1 MTSLLHIC
9 AQLQPFLKYN
19 YILNPKGMELKINNQ
34 TKQFDAENLTVQ
46 ALIDLEIP
54 ENQNG
59 IALAINQTVIP
70 KSNWNTHLI
79 KATDEILIITATQG
93 G

>member
-19 YILNPKGMELKINNQ
+19 YILNSKGMELKINNQ

-59 IALAINQTVIP
+59 IARRDSQKYLV
-70 KSNWNTHLI
+70 
-79 KATDEILIITATQG
+79 ETAAWRSAGTAPPAP
-93 G
+93 